1 MLGFGGLAKSIG
13 SGTSRHF
20 PTDRPVFPDIIP
32 SSCAEALPMLET
44 FSSKLQA
51 MQDTQKYSTL
61 LHLLR
66 DRQGF
71 LEEIH
76 NNERLNSKILSLLA
90 ISFGGFFLYGGII
103 GATNGTQPLQIISS
117 AVKLP
122 ALYLITL
129 IVCVPT
135 LYIFNAFF
143 GSQRSMKQHWAYLL
157 TAIAVISVL
166 LCGFAPVSLFFL
178 LTVNDKFFFL
188 LLNVAIFTLTGI
200 LGISFLYRMM
210 KPIDSDD
217 FAPNVKLRTNILRFW
232 LMLYGFV
239 GTQLGW
245 TMRPFFATGHKFEWM
260 RPTEGSFFTAI
271 LESIQRFTH

>member
-1 MLGFGGLAKSIG
+1 
-13 SGTSRHF
+13 
-20 PTDRPVFPDIIP
+20 
-32 SSCAEALPMLET
+32 
-44 FSSKLQA
+44 
-51 MQDTQKYSTL
+51 MQDAQQYSTL

-66 DRQGF
+66 DRQSF

-76 NNERLNSKILSLLA
+76 NNERLNSKILALLG
-90 ISFGGFFLYGGII
+90 ISFGGFFVYGGII
-103 GATNGTQPLQIISS
+103 GATNRQQLLQIISS
-117 AVKLP
+117 AIKLP

-157 TAIAVISVL
+157 TAIAVIAVL
-166 LCGFAPVSLFFL
+166 LCSFAPVSLFFL

-188 LLNVAIFTLTGI
+188 LLNVAIFALTGI

-217 FAPNVKLRTNILRFW
+217 TAPNIKLRTNILRFW

-245 TMRPFFATGHKFEWM
+245 TMRPFFATGNTFQWI
-260 RPTEGSFFTAI
+260 RNTEGSFFTAI
-271 LESIQRFTH
+271 VESVQRFIHY